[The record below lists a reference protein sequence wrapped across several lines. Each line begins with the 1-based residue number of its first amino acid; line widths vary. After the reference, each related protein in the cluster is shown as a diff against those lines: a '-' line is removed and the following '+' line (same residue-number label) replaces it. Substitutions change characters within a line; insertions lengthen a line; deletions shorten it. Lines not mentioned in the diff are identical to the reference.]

1 MRKVRTIVF
10 WLHLAL
16 GCLAGLVILAMSV
29 TGVLLAFERQVNAW
43 ADVPAVLQSQSQAT
57 GQAPLDLVLANLK
70 NDGQGVPSELILHS
84 SPKAPVEARFGRE
97 RTLYL
102 NPWTGE
108 IIGEPSEGTR
118 TFFSSVERV
127 HRSLGLGMQSAVG
140 RGATGAAN
148 LVFLFMLL
156 SGLYLWLP
164 KIFNLANLKSRVLL
178 RGALVGRAREWNW
191 HHVVG
196 VWTAFPLLFI
206 VLTGVIMSYPWA
218 SNLLFTMTGSQ
229 PPAGNWRGERPPQPN
244 KTTHPSAP
252 IESSTPQFLGLE
264 ELARIAKQQVPG
276 WKSMAIEIPQ
286 LANSMLTVS
295 VDTSLGGQPE
305 QSSQLILNRQTGHV
319 QAIKRFSDNSAGRK
333 LRAWARFTHTG
344 EEFGLL
350 GETIAAIASV
360 GAIVLVW
367 TGLSMAI
374 RRAQATQLVK
384 TIFAK
389 EAISQA
395 DPDPAGTLGSEASN
409 P

>member
-389 EAISQA
+389 EANRRQI
-395 DPDPAGTLGSEASN
+395 
-409 P
+409 